1 MPCSSH
7 NATRQLENLAILH
20 CLLQFLWPAD
30 DAQAPR
36 LRSMAPQGFS
46 KAAVAQAPFDFGAE
60 FSVALLRNSL
70 FMEFLPWG
78 KWALLQS
85 QKVIFA

>member
-1 MPCSSH
+1 
-7 NATRQLENLAILH
+7 
-20 CLLQFLWPAD
+20 
-30 DAQAPR
+30 
-36 LRSMAPQGFS
+36 MAPQGFS